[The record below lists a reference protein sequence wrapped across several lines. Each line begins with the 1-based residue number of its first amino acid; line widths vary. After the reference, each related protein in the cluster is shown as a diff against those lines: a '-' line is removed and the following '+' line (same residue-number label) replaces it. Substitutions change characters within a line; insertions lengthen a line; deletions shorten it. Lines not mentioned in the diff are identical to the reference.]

1 MDYDIAKMKELGIS
15 VARIGEFAWKK
26 MEPEEGV
33 FNFDWLHKV
42 VDKLGEAGIRVIM
55 GTPTAVPPKW
65 LSSLDPTMLRE
76 DACGHQFAHGG
87 QTGRLLK

>member
-1 MDYDIAKMKELGIS
+1 
-15 VARIGEFAWKK
+15 

-65 LSSLDPTMLRE
+65 LSSLVV
-76 DACGHQFAHGG
+76 HYQII
-87 QTGRLLK
+87 